1 MRWLDVITD
10 SMDMSLSRLR
20 KLVMDREAWCAAIH
34 GAAKSQTQ
42 LSDCT
47 ELNTL
52 YACTRYLI
60 KTFMMHSF
68 LNINL
73 TFFNYIPVRYYSPG
87 PIWAY
92 LYRCTL
98 TLHFVFVICFFG
110 SLQCFFTAIS
120 KQRKIVVLIM
130 NK

>member
-1 MRWLDVITD
+1 MAGAIYE
-10 SMDMSLSRLR
+10 LS
-20 KLVMDREAWCAAIH
+20 
-34 GAAKSQTQ
+34 
-42 LSDCT
+42 
-47 ELNTL
+47 TL

-98 TLHFVFVICFFG
+98 TLHFVFVLIQ
-110 SLQCFFTAIS
+110 LKNALPL
-120 KQRKIVVLIM
+120 KPVVF
-130 NK
+130 